1 MGELLLC
8 ACGFDI
14 RKQRQNR
21 LVGVDARYHRKQRGK
36 GDDLC
41 GHLEALGA
49 EHPQNADQKR
59 RKKRR
64 GGDRK
69 NLALNQQKPAR
80 MRNRRKQRREGKR
93 LFRRHARIRKPE
105 PRRSGKA
112 SILKYQKRYIK
123 HLQAPNLR
131 C

>member
-1 MGELLLC
+1 MLC
-8 ACGFDI
+8 ARSSDI

-21 LVGVDARYHRKQRGK
+21 LVGVDAWDHRKQRRK
-36 GDDLC
+36 GDNLC
-41 GHLEALGA
+41 GHLEALGT

-80 MRNRRKQRREGKR
+80 MRNRRKQCRENKR
-93 LFRRHARIRKPE
+93 LFRRHARIRKPK

-112 SILKYQKRYIK
+112 SVLKYQKCYIK
-123 HLQAPNLR
+123 HLRAPNLR

>member
-1 MGELLLC
+1 MLC
-8 ACGFDI
+8 ARGSDI

-21 LVGVDARYHRKQRGK
+21 LVGVDARYHRKQRGE

-41 GHLEALGA
+41 GHLEALGT

-80 MRNRRKQRREGKR
+80 MRYRRKQRREG
-93 LFRRHARIRKPE
+93 
-105 PRRSGKA
+105 
-112 SILKYQKRYIK
+112 
-123 HLQAPNLR
+123 
-131 C
+131 

>member
-1 MGELLLC
+1 MSELLLR
-8 ACGFDI
+8 ARGFDI

-21 LVGVDARYHRKQRGK
+21 LVGVDARDHRKQRGK

-80 MRNRRKQRREGKR
+80 MRNRCKQCRENER
-93 LFRRHARIRKPE
+93 LFRRHARIRKPQ

-112 SILKYQKRYIK
+112 SILKYRKRYIK

>member
-1 MGELLLC
+1 MSELLLR
-8 ACGFDI
+8 ARDFDI

-21 LVGVDARYHRKQRGK
+21 FVSVDAWDHRKQRGK

-41 GHLEALGA
+41 GYFEALGA

-69 NLALNQQKPAR
+69 NLALNQQKPTR

-93 LFRRHARIRKPE
+93 LFRRHARICKPK

-123 HLQAPNLR
+123 HLQALNLR

>member
-1 MGELLLC
+1 MLY
-8 ACGFDI
+8 ARGFDI

-21 LVGVDARYHRKQRGK
+21 LVGVDARDHRKQRGE

-80 MRNRRKQRREGKR
+80 MRNRRKQRRENEC
-93 LFRRHARIRKPE
+93 LFGRHARIRKPK

-112 SILKYQKRYIK
+112 SILKYRKREIK
-123 HLQAPNLR
+123 HLQALNLR

>member
-1 MGELLLC
+1 MGEFMLC
-8 ACGFDI
+8 ARGSDI

-21 LVGVDARYHRKQRGK
+21 LVGVDAWDHRKQRGK

-41 GHLEALGA
+41 GHLEALGT

-69 NLALNQQKPAR
+69 NLALNQ
-80 MRNRRKQRREGKR
+80 
-93 LFRRHARIRKPE
+93 
-105 PRRSGKA
+105 
-112 SILKYQKRYIK
+112 
-123 HLQAPNLR
+123 
-131 C
+131 

>member
-1 MGELLLC
+1 MLC
-8 ACGFDI
+8 ARGSDI

-21 LVGVDARYHRKQRGK
+21 LVGVDARYHRKQRRK
-36 GDDLC
+36 GDNLC
-41 GHLEALGA
+41 GHLEALGT

-59 RKKRR
+59 RKKRC

-69 NLALNQQKPAR
+69 NLALYQQKPAR
-80 MRNRRKQRREGKR
+80 MRNRCKQRRENKR
-93 LFRRHARIRKPE
+93 LFWRHARIRKPQ

>member
-1 MGELLLC
+1 MLC
-8 ACGFDI
+8 ARSSDI

-21 LVGVDARYHRKQRGK
+21 LVGVDAGDHRKQRRK

-41 GHLEALGA
+41 RHLEALGA
-49 EHPQNADQKR
+49 KHPQNTDQKR

-69 NLALNQQKPAR
+69 NLALYQQKPAR
-80 MRNRRKQRREGKR
+80 MRNRRKQRREGER

-112 SILKYQKRYIK
+112 SVFKYQKRYIK

>member
-1 MGELLLC
+1 MLC
-8 ACGFDI
+8 ARGSDI

-21 LVGVDARYHRKQRGK
+21 LVGVDARYHRKQRRK
-36 GDDLC
+36 GDNLC

-49 EHPQNADQKR
+49 KHPQNTDQKR

-80 MRNRRKQRREGKR
+80 MRNRCKQRRENKR
-93 LFRRHARIRKPE
+93 LFWRHARIRKPQ

-112 SILKYQKRYIK
+112 GVLKYRKRYIK

>member
-1 MGELLLC
+1 MIRARGS
-8 ACGFDI
+8 DI

-21 LVGVDARYHRKQRGK
+21 LVGVNAGDHRKQRRK
-36 GDDLC
+36 GDNLC

-49 EHPQNADQKR
+49 EHSQNADQKR

-69 NLALNQQKPAR
+69 NLTLDQQEPAR
-80 MRNRRKQRREGKR
+80 MRNRRKQRRENKR
-93 LFRRHARIRKPE
+93 LFWRHARIRKPQ

-112 SILKYQKRYIK
+112 GVLKYQKRYIK
-123 HLQAPNLR
+123 HLRAPNLR

>member
-1 MGELLLC
+1 MLC
-8 ACGFDI
+8 ARGSDI

-21 LVGVDARYHRKQRGK
+21 LVSVDAWDHRKQRGK

-69 NLALNQQKPAR
+69 NLALNQ
-80 MRNRRKQRREGKR
+80 
-93 LFRRHARIRKPE
+93 
-105 PRRSGKA
+105 
-112 SILKYQKRYIK
+112 
-123 HLQAPNLR
+123 
-131 C
+131 

>member
-1 MGELLLC
+1 MLC
-8 ACGFDI
+8 ARSSDI

-21 LVGVDARYHRKQRGK
+21 LVGVDARDHRKQRRK

-49 EHPQNADQKR
+49 EHTQNADQKR

-69 NLALNQQKPAR
+69 NLALYQQKPAR
-80 MRNRRKQRREGKR
+80 MRYRRKQRRENKR
-93 LFRRHARIRKPE
+93 LFWRHARIRKPQ

-112 SILKYQKRYIK
+112 SVLKYQKRYIK

>member
-1 MGELLLC
+1 MLC
-8 ACGFDI
+8 TRGSYI

-21 LVGVDARYHRKQRGK
+21 LIGVDARYHWKQRGE

-49 EHPQNADQKR
+49 EHSQNADQKR

-69 NLALNQQKPAR
+69 NLALYQQKPAR

-112 SILKYQKRYIK
+112 SVLKYQKRYIK

>member
-1 MGELLLC
+1 MLC
-8 ACGFDI
+8 ARSSDI

-21 LVGVDARYHRKQRGK
+21 LVGVDARYHRKQRGE

-41 GHLEALGA
+41 GNLKALGA
-49 EHPQNADQKR
+49 EHSQNADQKR
-59 RKKRR
+59 SKKRR

-69 NLALNQQKPAR
+69 NLALYQQKPAR
-80 MRNRRKQRREGKR
+80 RRNRRKQRREGKR
-93 LFRRHARIRKPE
+93 LFGRHARIRKPE
-105 PRRSGKA
+105 PRRSSKA

>member
-1 MGELLLC
+1 MLC
-8 ACGFDI
+8 ARGSDI

-21 LVGVDARYHRKQRGK
+21 LVGVDARYHRKQRGE

-41 GHLEALGA
+41 GHLEALGT

-69 NLALNQQKPAR
+69 NLALNQQKPTR
-80 MRNRRKQRREGKR
+80 MRNRRKQRREGER
-93 LFRRHARIRKPE
+93 LFRWHARIRKPE

-112 SILKYQKRYIK
+112 SVLKYQKCYIK

>member
-1 MGELLLC
+1 MLR
-8 ACGFDI
+8 ARGFDI

-36 GDDLC
+36 GDNLC

-69 NLALNQQKPAR
+69 NLALYQQKPAR
-80 MRNRRKQRREGKR
+80 MRNRRKQRREGER
-93 LFRRHARIRKPE
+93 LFGRHARIRKPK

-112 SILKYQKRYIK
+112 SILKYRKREIK
-123 HLQAPNLR
+123 HLRAPNLR

>member
-1 MGELLLC
+1 MLC
-8 ACGFDI
+8 ARGSDI

-21 LVGVDARYHRKQRGK
+21 LVGVDARYHRKQCGK

-64 GGDRK
+64 SGDRK
-69 NLALNQQKPAR
+69 NLALYQQKPAR
-80 MRNRRKQRREGKR
+80 MCNCRKQRRENER
-93 LFRRHARIRKPE
+93 LFRRHARICKSQ

-112 SILKYQKRYIK
+112 SILKYRKREIK